1 VVFRHFTANLLDR
14 NVTDLPGSTR
24 FYTFRVP
31 ITKDVEL
38 GHKLTCSVNKVE
50 AVAFKFSDR
59 MLECSSAL
67 KANAQNIT
75 IRFYANIGDFA
86 AEVLEDS
93 VGYRVV

>member
-1 VVFRHFTANLLDR
+1 
-14 NVTDLPGSTR
+14 
-24 FYTFRVP
+24 
-31 ITKDVEL
+31 
-38 GHKLTCSVNKVE
+38 VNKVE